1 MRKFVKALPLLALL
15 ALAMPSSASAQAT
28 RTWVSGVG
36 DDVNPCNRTAPCKT
50 FPGAISKTAAGGTI
64 NCLDPGGFGA
74 LTINK
79 SLKIRCDYTEGGML
93 TNVSNGITVNAGA
106 NDRIV
111 LRGLD
116 IEGLSSNFH
125 GIRILQARSVKILDT
140 EIANFGRNG
149 VSLEPVAGATVKLVV
164 DRSSFHD
171 NRGVGVM
178 VAPASGGTARA
189 HVRRTSL
196 DENGCGVAASKFG
209 VDPAFNFAVNCG
221 TNAANANSGI
231 AVANVLNNDIADSD
245 RHSVFSSGDTTTVR
259 IGGNTVVGSLGA
271 ALQATSGGNLLT
283 FGNNLVAGNP
293 GGNGTP
299 TGPVPGG
306 VLKRKHRK

>member
-1 MRKFVKALPLLALL
+1 MRKVLKFVPLLALL
-15 ALAMPSSASAQAT
+15 ALALPTAASAQAT

-36 DDVNPCNRTAPCKT
+36 DDANPCSRTAPCKT
-50 FPGAISKTAAGGTI
+50 FPGAISKTAAGGQI

-79 SLKIRCDYTEGGML
+79 SLRIKCDYTEGGML
-93 TNVSNGITVNAGA
+93 TNVSNGILVNAGA

-125 GIRILQARSVKILDT
+125 GVRIIQARSVKIIET
-140 EIANFGRNG
+140 EISNFGRNG
-149 VSLEPVAGATVKLVV
+149 ISLEPIAGATTKLVV
-164 DRSSFHD
+164 DRSFIHD
-171 NRGVGVM
+171 NRGAGVLA
-178 VAPASGGTARA
+178 APASGGTARA
-189 HVRRTSL
+189 HVRRSSL

-209 VDPAFNFAVNCG
+209 ITSPFNANCG
-221 TNAANANSGI
+221 TNAPNANTGI
-231 AVANVLNNDIADSD
+231 AVVNVLNNDIADSD
-245 RHSVFSSGDTTTVR
+245 AQSVFASGDTTTVR
-259 IGGNTVVGSLGA
+259 IGGNTIVGSLGT
-271 ALQATSGGNLLT
+271 ALQGVNGGNLLT

-293 GGNGTP
+293 GGNGVP
-299 TGPVPGG
+299 TGNVPGG